1 MKAAGV
7 RCDAFFYDQ
16 QGHGFFNKEPFKT
29 RTLIEADKF
38 LTSLGWLAGPPT
50 LLEPDPASAPP
61 PAAKTTRKAVPP
73 ITSSKP

>member
-16 QGHGFFNKEPFKT
+16 QGHGFFNHEPYKT

-38 LTSLGWLAGPPT
+38 LASLGWLSGPPT
-50 LLEPDPASAPP
+50 LKEPDPAALTPP
-61 PAAKTTRKAVPP
+61 GARKKKKAAK
-73 ITSSKP
+73 